1 VLCCCERLAVLVK
14 MLVAKADPRMS
25 GVVCSSIRGSASP
38 KPYKASKA
46 ARGPIAALLH
56 VESCTKREIL
66 MRGASFLLAPLL
78 AQPAF
83 ANPSLRSV
91 TDTGVPSFNG
101 FDGVGGE
108 DADYAN
114 AEVN

>member
-1 VLCCCERLAVLVK
+1 MNGTA
-14 MLVAKADPRMS
+14 
-25 GVVCSSIRGSASP
+25 CSSKRGSAFPSASP
-38 KPYKASKA
+38 KPYKASTYKA
-46 ARGPIAALLH
+46 ARGPIAALLDA
-56 VESCTKREIL
+56 ESCTKREFL

-83 ANPSLRSV
+83 AEPSLRSV

-114 AEVN
+114 AEVT